1 MKHQQALFEILND
14 TWAIHPD
21 AAHPLLLQ
29 LKALNEGS
37 FSLLDTEIFN
47 RGEEVAAK
55 SSPLYRIWKKRLP
68 YAVDQAGEVYSEFD
82 DMSGL
87 SGLSLVIPIDGIITR
102 GDLWSLGTQS
112 LQEYLAYA
120 ESHAGIDQIVFH
132 INSPGGMASGTHEL
146 AQAIKSHPKPSIALV
161 SGMAASAAYWIASA
175 CDKIILVNELAQVG
189 SIGVMTTLSNT
200 RKYLEDMG
208 IVIKDVYASQSSDKN
223 ADRRQFLETGNTDL
237 IQAELDELCNFFINT
252 VKSNRANAREDVFT
266 GKVYRGADAIKMG
279 LVDAISP
286 IHSSTK
292 PKPNTKTMSLKA
304 IMAAVIGT
312 KEITLSQEQFNE
324 IVAVQEKATS
334 QIDACGALFGEK
346 SKQPGFDLFATIKE
360 VVDENAALKTAAQ
373 DHAQIVTDL
382 NAEIQSLKDERA
394 EDPNA
399 RSTEGGDGGSSE
411 PALTAWEKEMA
422 AKKEM
427 IKKRKEAA
435 K

>member
-1 MKHQQALFEILND
+1 
-14 TWAIHPD
+14 
-21 AAHPLLLQ
+21 
-29 LKALNEGS
+29 
-37 FSLLDTEIFN
+37 
-47 RGEEVAAK
+47 
-55 SSPLYRIWKKRLP
+55 
-68 YAVDQAGEVYSEFD
+68 
-82 DMSGL
+82 
-87 SGLSLVIPIDGIITR
+87 
-102 GDLWSLGTQS
+102 
-112 LQEYLAYA
+112 EYLSYA
-120 ESHAGIDQIVFH
+120 ESHSGIDQLVFH

-189 SIGVMTTLSNT
+189 SIGVMTTLTNT
-200 RKYLEDMG
+200 RKALEQMG
-208 IVIKDVYASQSSDKN
+208 IVITDVYATQSSDKN
-223 ADRRQFLETGNTDL
+223 ADMRQFLETGKTEL
-237 IQAELDELCNFFINT
+237 IQAELDELCNFFIDT
-252 VKSNRANAREDVFT
+252 VKANRIKAREDVFK
-266 GKVYRGADAIKMG
+266 GKVYRGSEAIKMG
-279 LVDAISP
+279 LADAFSP
-286 IHSSTK
+286 ILSSTK
-292 PKPNTKTMSLKA
+292 PKPNTKTMSLKS

-334 QIDACGALFGEK
+334 QIDACSALFGEK

-360 VVDENAALKTAAQ
+360 VVDENAVFKAAAA
-373 DHAQIVTDL
+373 DHAKIVTDL
-382 NAEIQSLKDERA
+382 KTEIQSLKDDRA

-399 RSTEGGDGGSSE
+399 ISDKGGEGGSAT